1 MVSLENQETHSHLL
15 SKKVARRQI
24 KQNINIKLSPDSLQ
38 TSMACLKSHNKR
50 CLENV
55 KRHLTVRCTTEF
67 SQLINNMYSST
78 VSCISNITNNLILFI
93 NVDVLFVVML
103 MFYIWW
109 CWCTICTC
117 PTYLWRCWWTL
128 SVDVDGQHKCSMV
141 DVVQHICGDVDIVD
155 LSLLYMWC
163 WCLAVISL

>member
-1 MVSLENQETHSHLL
+1 MSSQVDQSFSLLYCVMVSMENQETHSHLL

-38 TSMACLKSHNKR
+38 TSMACLKTNNKR

-55 KRHLTVRCTTEF
+55 KRHLTVRCSTEF

-93 NVDVLFVVML
+93 NVDVLFV
-103 MFYIWW
+103 
-109 CWCTICTC
+109 
-117 PTYLWRCWWTL
+117 
-128 SVDVDGQHKCSMV
+128 H
-141 DVVQHICGDVDIVD
+141 VQHIYGDVDE
-155 LSLLYMWC
+155 L
-163 WCLAVISL
+163 